1 MIVATKEQGER
12 RSNAVLICCIIGLM
26 ALSFI
31 GCQTPEPETVE
42 FESSGV
48 DWELQEEAL
57 EADSSVARPS
67 NPTLESIRKSFSGF

>member
-12 RSNAVLICCIIGLM
+12 RTHAVLICCITGLM

-42 FESSGV
+42 FKPTGE
-48 DWELQEEAL
+48 WELEEEIR
-57 EADSSVARPS
+57 EAESRSSQPS
-67 NPTLESIRKSFSGF
+67 NPNLEAIGNAFSGF